1 MLYYMYARRR
11 KEMTTSLL
19 ATLIFCGLIIL
30 PMGALIYLSNR
41 IKTRN
46 PYYRPFPRVRGDV
59 RWPLVFLR
67 PGMGNPGADL
77 REGERFA
84 ALMEAGRQKRLRQ
97 CQRHTGEKRF
107 YN

>member
-1 MLYYMYARRR
+1 
-11 KEMTTSLL
+11 MTTSLL

-46 PYYRPFPRVRGDV
+46 PYYRLGWSR
-59 RWPLVFLR
+59 LFLR

-84 ALMEAGRQKRLRQ
+84 ALMGAGRQKRLRQ
-97 CQRHTGEKRF
+97 RQRHTGEKRF